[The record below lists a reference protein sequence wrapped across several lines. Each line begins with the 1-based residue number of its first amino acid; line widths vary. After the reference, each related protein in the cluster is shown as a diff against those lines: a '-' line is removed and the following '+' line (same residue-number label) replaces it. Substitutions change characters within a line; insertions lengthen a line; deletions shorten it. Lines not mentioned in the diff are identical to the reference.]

1 MYNLYR
7 TILCYCK
14 IKKTVFFL
22 YTEPKISVNLYNS
35 CQFDYICTHFNSYMK
50 KKIAVGF
57 WESIARIVLKNRI
70 VILGV
75 ILAITIFLALQWK
88 NLGMTYTE
96 ANLLP
101 KKHIVNQQYEDFL
114 SKFGEEGNLIV
125 IGFKDKEFFT
135 PKAFAAW
142 NELMTGLKSSKEVE
156 LVVSLNDLKKLEKNE
171 TEEKFELVPLID
183 QKQTVNPAYLQKIK
197 NELFNNLPFYEG
209 LLFNKQSGSI
219 RSAIYL
225 NKKIVNTAA
234 RKTFIIENLVP
245 KIEKF
250 EKTTGI
256 DLRVS
261 GMPYIRTINAENMK
275 GEIGLFIGAALFITS
290 LIFFLFFRS
299 FRATFISICILLV
312 GVMWSFGTLG
322 LFHYKITILTAIIP
336 PLIIVIGITNCIFLI
351 NKYQQEIKIH
361 HNQAKALQRVI
372 SKIGVST
379 LMTNLTTAAGFA
391 TFMITG
397 NDLLFEFGLVTSI
410 NVISV
415 YLLTLAVV
423 PIFYSFMPLPKEKH
437 LFHLS
442 KTYISTLLDWVE
454 NIVKYKRKTIYIIY
468 ALLLVFSVIGV
479 SQMKVS
485 GSLIGEMPKSASFFK
500 DIVFFEKEFNG
511 VMPLEIMINTK
522 RKKGVM
528 KLSTMKKMDELQK
541 TISEIP
547 ELSKPISIVNLV
559 KYSKQAYYNGNPEYY
574 ELPTSQEQAFIL
586 SYAKNATKNTK
597 ENLMKSYVDST
608 GQYARITTFM
618 KDIGTK
624 EMAKVE
630 SKLHQK
636 IDKIFPKDRYEVTL
650 TGKALV
656 FQKGTSYLIDNLIE
670 SLIFAIL
677 LIAGLMTYL
686 FRSGKMVL
694 ASVITNILPLC
705 ITSGLMGYFGIPL
718 KPSTILVFSIAFGIS
733 VDNAIQFMAKYRL
746 DLLQNK
752 GKVKKSV
759 FSALRETG
767 ISTFYTSVVLILGFA
782 TFTLSSFSGTIALG
796 GLISCTLLFAMF
808 ANLLVLPALVLT
820 FEKKRAKKEDLIEE
834 LN

>member
-1 MYNLYR
+1 MIFSRFYY
-7 TILCYCK
+7 LCK
-14 IKKTVFFL
+14 HLFM
-22 YTEPKISVNLYNS
+22 
-35 CQFDYICTHFNSYMK
+35 DMK
-50 KKIAVGF
+50 NALKVGF
-57 WESIARIVLKNRI
+57 WELIARIVLKNRI
-70 VILGV
+70 TILSI
-75 ILAITIFLALQWK
+75 ILVITIFLGFQWK

-101 KKHIVNQQYEDFL
+101 KKHIVNQQYDDFL

-125 IGFKDKEFFT
+125 IGFQDPKFFT
-135 PKAFAAW
+135 PKAFSAW
-142 NELMTGLKSSKEVE
+142 NELMTGLKNSKEID
-156 LVVSLNDLKKLEKNE
+156 LVVSVNDLKKLQKDTIN
-171 TEEKFELVPLID
+171 EKFNLVSLID
-183 QKQTVNPAYLQKIK
+183 ENQTQNPEYLQKIK
-197 NELFNNLPFYEG
+197 SELFNNLPFYEG
-209 LLFNKQSGSI
+209 LLFNKKTGSI
-219 RSAIYL
+219 RSAVYL
-225 NKKIVNTAA
+225 DKKIVNTPA
-234 RKTFIIENLVP
+234 RKTFILENLVP

-256 DLRVS
+256 DLKVS
-261 GMPYIRTINAENMK
+261 GMPYIRTINADNMK
-275 GEIGLFIGAALFITS
+275 GEIALFIGAALFITS

-299 FRATFISICILLV
+299 FRATFISICILLL
-312 GVMWSFGTLG
+312 GVIWSFGTLG

-361 HNQAKALQRVI
+361 QNQAKALQRVI

-410 NVISV
+410 NVITV
-415 YLLTLAVV
+415 YLLTLLVV
-423 PIFYSFMPLPKEKH
+423 PIIYSFMPLPKEKH
-437 LFHLS
+437 LYHLS
-442 KTYISTLLDWVE
+442 KNYISSLLDWVE
-454 NIVKYKRKTIYIIY
+454 NIVKFKRKTIYIIY
-468 ALLLVFSVIGV
+468 GLLLIFSVVGV
-479 SQMKVS
+479 FQMKVS

-500 DIVFFEKEFNG
+500 DILFYEKEFNG
-511 VMPLEIMINTK
+511 VMPLEIMINTN

-528 KLSTMKKMDELQK
+528 KLSTMKKMDELQT

-547 ELSKPISIVNLV
+547 ELSKPVSIVNLV
-559 KYSKQAYYNGNPEYY
+559 KYSKQAYYNGNPDYY
-574 ELPTSQEQAFIL
+574 QLPTSQEQVFIL
-586 SYAKNATKNTK
+586 SYAKNATKNSK
-597 ENLMKSYVDST
+597 DNLMKSYVDST

-618 KDIGTK
+618 KDIGTE

-630 SKLHQK
+630 GKLRKK
-636 IDKIFPKDRYEVTL
+636 IDEVFPKDRYQVTL

-656 FQKGTSYLIDNLIE
+656 FQKGTTYLINNLIE
-670 SLIFAIL
+670 SLIFAIFLIVL
-677 LIAGLMTYL
+677 LMIYL
-686 FRSGKMVL
+686 FRSFKMVL

-733 VDNAIQFMAKYRL
+733 VDNAIQFMAKYRH
-746 DLLQNK
+746 DLLQNN

-767 ISTFYTSVVLILGFA
+767 ISTFYTSIVLIFGFA
-782 TFTLSSFSGTIALG
+782 IFTLSSFSGTIALG

-820 FEKKRAKKEDLIEE
+820 FEKKRAKKEDLSED
-834 LN
+834 

>member
-1 MYNLYR
+1 
-7 TILCYCK
+7 
-14 IKKTVFFL
+14 
-22 YTEPKISVNLYNS
+22 
-35 CQFDYICTHFNSYMK
+35 MK
-50 KKIAVGF
+50 KAIQVGF
-57 WESIARIVLKNRI
+57 WELIARIILKNRI
-70 VILGV
+70 AILGV
-75 ILAITIFLALQWK
+75 ILVLTVFLGFQWK
-88 NLGMTYTE
+88 NLSMTYTE

-101 KKHIVNQQYEDFL
+101 EKHIVNKQYQDFL
-114 SKFGEEGNLIV
+114 NKFGEEGNLIV
-125 IGFKDKEFFT
+125 IGFKDKAFFT
-135 PKAFAAW
+135 PKAYAAW
-142 NELMTGLKSSKEVE
+142 NELMTGLKNSKEVE
-156 LVVSLNDLKKLEKNE
+156 LVVSLNDLKKLEKD
-171 TEEKFELVPLID
+171 TIAEKFELVPLVD
-183 QKQTVNPAYLQKIK
+183 QSQTNSAEYLGEIK

-209 LLFNKQSGSI
+209 LL
-219 RSAIYL
+219 YM

-234 RKTFIIENLVP
+234 RKTFIIENLIP
-245 KIEKF
+245 KIDKF
-250 EKTTGI
+250 EKATGI

-275 GEIGLFIGAALFITS
+275 GEIGLFIGAALLITS
-290 LIFFLFFRS
+290 LIFFFFFRS
-299 FRATFISICILLV
+299 FRATFISICILLI
-312 GVMWSFGTLG
+312 GVVWSFGTLG

-351 NKYQQEIKIH
+351 NKYQQEIKTH
-361 HNQAKALQRVI
+361 NNQARALQRVI

-410 NVISV
+410 NVITV
-415 YLLTLAVV
+415 YLLTLMIV
-423 PIFYSFMPLPKEKH
+423 PIVYSFMDVPKEKH
-437 LFHLS
+437 LYHLS
-442 KTYISTLLDWVE
+442 KTYLSAVLNWVE
-454 NIVKYKRKTIYIIY
+454 YAVRHNRRIIYTIYG
-468 ALLLVFSVIGV
+468 LLMVFSIIGV

-522 RKKGVM
+522 HKKGVM
-528 KLSTMKKMDELQK
+528 KLSTMKKMDELQQ
-541 TISEIP
+541 TISQMP
-547 ELSKPISIVNLV
+547 ELSKPVSIVNLV

-574 ELPTSQEQAFIL
+574 ELPTSQEQTFIL

-597 ENLMKSYVDST
+597 DNLMKSYVDST

-618 KDIGTK
+618 KDIGTE

-630 SKLHQK
+630 GKLQKK
-636 IDKIFPKDRYEVTL
+636 IDKLFPKDRYEVTL

-670 SLIFAIL
+670 SLIFAIF
-677 LIAGLMTYL
+677 LIAGLMAYM
-686 FRSGKMVL
+686 FRSVKMILV
-694 ASVITNILPLC
+694 SVITNILPLC

-746 DLLQNK
+746 DLIENN
-752 GKVKKSV
+752 GKIKKSV

-767 ISTFYTSVVLILGFA
+767 ISTFYTSIVLVFGFA
-782 TFTLSSFSGTIALG
+782 IFTLSSFSGTIALG

-808 ANLLVLPALVLT
+808 ANLLVLPSLVLT
-820 FEKKRAKKEDLIEE
+820 FEKKKAIKEDIMEAE
-834 LN
+834 IVE

>member
-1 MYNLYR
+1 MKYR
-7 TILCYCK
+7 LK
-14 IKKTVFFL
+14 
-22 YTEPKISVNLYNS
+22 
-35 CQFDYICTHFNSYMK
+35 
-50 KKIAVGF
+50 VGF
-57 WESIARIVLKNRI
+57 WERVARIILKNRL
-70 VILGV
+70 VILGC
-75 ILAITIFLALQWK
+75 ILAITIFLSLQWK

-101 KKHIVNQQYEDFL
+101 KKHIVNQQYQDFL
-114 SKFGEEGNLIV
+114 NKFGEEGNLIV
-125 IGFKDKEFFT
+125 IGFKDNTFFT

-142 NELMTGLKSSKEVE
+142 NELMSGLKKSKDVE
-156 LVVSLNDLKKLEKNE
+156 LVVSINDLKKLQKD
-171 TEEKFELVPLID
+171 TIAEKFELVSLIE
-183 QKQTVNPAYLQKIK
+183 QKQTSNAAYLQKIK
-197 NELFNNLPFYEG
+197 HELFTNLPFYEG
-209 LLFNKQSGSI
+209 LLFNKKSGSI
-219 RSAIYL
+219 RSAVYL
-225 NKKIVNTAA
+225 NKKIVNTAS

-245 KIEKF
+245 RIEKF
-250 EKTTGI
+250 EKATGI

-275 GEIGLFIGAALFITS
+275 GEIGLFIGAALLITS
-290 LIFFLFFRS
+290 LIFFFFFRS
-299 FRATFISICILLV
+299 FRATFISICILLF

-361 HNQAKALQRVI
+361 KNQARALQRVI

-410 NVISV
+410 NVITV
-415 YLLTLAVV
+415 YLLTLLVV
-423 PIFYSFMPLPKEKH
+423 PIVYSFMSIPKEKH
-437 LFHLS
+437 LYHLS
-442 KTYISTLLDWVE
+442 KNYISSLLDGVE
-454 NIVKYKRKTIYIIY
+454 YIVKNKRKSIYIIY
-468 ALLLVFSVIGV
+468 ILLLIFSVIGV
-479 SQMKVS
+479 SKMKVS

-500 DIVFFEKEFNG
+500 DILFYEKEFNG
-511 VMPLEIMINTK
+511 VMPLEIMIDTK
-522 RKKGVM
+522 HKKGVM
-528 KLSTMKKMDELQK
+528 KLSTMKKMDELQE
-541 TISEIP
+541 TIGQIP
-547 ELSKPISIVNLV
+547 ELSKPVSIVNLV

-574 ELPTSQEQAFIL
+574 QLPTSQEQAFIL

-597 ENLMKSYVDST
+597 DNLMKSYVDST

-618 KDIGTK
+618 KDIGTE

-630 SKLHQK
+630 GKLRQK
-636 IDKIFPKDRYEVTL
+636 IDVLFPKDRYQVTL

-656 FQKGTSYLIDNLIE
+656 FQKGTTYLINNLIE
-670 SLIFAIL
+670 SLIFAIF
-677 LIAGLMTYL
+677 LIAGLMAYL
-686 FRSGKMVL
+686 FRSVKMVL

-746 DLLQNK
+746 DLIQNN
-752 GKVKKSV
+752 GKIKKSV

-767 ISTFYTSVVLILGFA
+767 ISTFYTSIVLIFGFA
-782 TFTLSSFSGTIALG
+782 IFTLSSFSGTIALG

-820 FEKKRAKKEDLIEE
+820 FEKKRAIKEDVFTPETE
-834 LN
+834 A

>member
-1 MYNLYR
+1 MYNLYP
-7 TILCYCK
+7 TILWYCK
-14 IKKTVFFL
+14 IKNTPFFL
-22 YTEPKISVNLYNS
+22 PIAPKISFNLYNS
-35 CQFDYICTHFNSYMK
+35 CQFDYICIHFNSYMK
-50 KKIAVGF
+50 KKITVGF

-70 VILGV
+70 IILGV
-75 ILAITIFLALQWK
+75 ILAITVFLALQWK

-101 KKHIVNQQYEDFL
+101 KKHIVNQQYQDFL

-125 IGFKDKEFFT
+125 IGFKDKAFFT

-142 NELMTGLKSSKEVE
+142 NELMTGLKNSKEVE

-171 TEEKFELVPLID
+171 TAEKFELVPLID
-183 QKQTVNPAYLQKIK
+183 QKQTVNPAYLEKIK

-299 FRATFISICILLV
+299 FRATFISMCILLI

-423 PIFYSFMPLPKEKH
+423 PIIYSFMPLPKEKH
-437 LFHLS
+437 LYHLT
-442 KTYISTLLDWVE
+442 KNYISTLLDWVE
-454 NIVKYKRKTIYIIY
+454 NIVKYKRKTVYIIY

-656 FQKGTSYLIDNLIE
+656 FQKGTSYLINNLIE

-767 ISTFYTSVVLILGFA
+767 ISTFYTSIVLIFGFA
-782 TFTLSSFSGTIALG
+782 IFTLSSFSGTIALG

-808 ANLLVLPALVLT
+808 SNLLVLPALVLT
-820 FEKKRAKKEDLIEE
+820 FEKKRAKKEDFIEE

>member
-1 MYNLYR
+1 MKN
-7 TILCYCK
+7 TIK
-14 IKKTVFFL
+14 
-22 YTEPKISVNLYNS
+22 
-35 CQFDYICTHFNSYMK
+35 
-50 KKIAVGF
+50 VGF
-57 WESIARIVLKNRI
+57 WERLARIILKNRI
-70 VILGV
+70 TILSIIV
-75 ILAITIFLALQWK
+75 AITIFLGLQWK

-101 KKHIVNQQYEDFL
+101 GKHIVNQQYKDFL

-125 IGFKDKEFFT
+125 IGFQDKTFFT
-135 PKAFAAW
+135 PEAYAAW
-142 NELMTGLKSSKEVE
+142 KELMTGLKNSKDVD
-156 LVVSLNDLKKLEKNE
+156 LVVSLNDLKKLEKD
-171 TEEKFELVPLID
+171 TVAQKFQLVPLID
-183 QKQTVNPAYLQKIK
+183 QTQTGNAAYLQKIK
-197 NELFNNLPFYEG
+197 HELFENLPFYEG

-219 RSAIYL
+219 RSAVYL

-234 RKTFIIENLVP
+234 RKTFIIENLIP
-245 KIEKF
+245 KIERF

-299 FRATFISICILLV
+299 YRATFISICILLF

-351 NKYQQEIKIH
+351 NKYQQEIKLH
-361 HNQAKALQRVI
+361 NNQAKALQRVI

-410 NVISV
+410 NVITV
-415 YLLTLAVV
+415 YLLTLVVV
-423 PIFYSFMPLPKEKH
+423 PIVYSFMPLPKEKH
-437 LFHLS
+437 LYHLS
-442 KTYISTLLDWVE
+442 KNYISSFLDWVE
-454 NIVKYKRKTIYIIY
+454 NIVKSKRSVIYFIY
-468 ALLLVFSVIGV
+468 VLLLVFSIIGV
-479 SQMKVS
+479 SKMKVS

-500 DIVFFEKEFNG
+500 DIIFYEKEFNG
-511 VMPLEIMINTK
+511 VMPLEIMIDTK

-528 KLSTMKKMDELQK
+528 KLSTMKKMDQLQQ
-541 TISEIP
+541 TIAQIP
-547 ELSKPISIVNLV
+547 ELSKPVSVVNLV
-559 KYSKQAYYNGNPEYY
+559 KYSKQAFYNGNPTYY
-574 ELPTSQEQAFIL
+574 DLPTSQEQAFIL
-586 SYAKNATKNTK
+586 SYAKNATKDTK

-618 KDIGTK
+618 KDIGTG

-630 SKLHQK
+630 KKLHAK
-636 IDKIFPKDRYEVTL
+636 INEVFPKDQYEVTL

-677 LIAGLMTYL
+677 LIAGLMAYL
-686 FRSGKMVL
+686 FRSFKMVM
-694 ASVITNILPLC
+694 ASVITNVLPLC
-705 ITSGLMGYFGIPL
+705 ITSGLMGYFDIPL

-733 VDNAIQFMAKYRL
+733 VDNAIQFMAKYRH
-746 DLLQNK
+746 DLIVNN
-752 GKVKKSV
+752 GKIKKSV

-767 ISTFYTSVVLILGFA
+767 ISTFYTSVVLIFGFA
-782 TFTLSSFSGTIALG
+782 IFTLSSFSGTIALG

-820 FEKKRAKKEDLIEE
+820 FEKKKAKKEDGPEE
-834 LN
+834 QIN